1 MPEIAPDGG
10 DVRVELDRDAPR
22 RQLEAMFGPFA
33 AVMWVAFL
41 FMYIFFTS
49 LAVALMS
56 FSYKALKGYEPHEPI
71 PAE

>member
-1 MPEIAPDGG
+1 MDPDAAK
-10 DVRVELDRDAPR
+10 REF
-22 RQLEAMFGPFA
+22 EAMVAPFA

-41 FMYIFFTS
+41 FIYIFFTA

-71 PAE
+71 PDA